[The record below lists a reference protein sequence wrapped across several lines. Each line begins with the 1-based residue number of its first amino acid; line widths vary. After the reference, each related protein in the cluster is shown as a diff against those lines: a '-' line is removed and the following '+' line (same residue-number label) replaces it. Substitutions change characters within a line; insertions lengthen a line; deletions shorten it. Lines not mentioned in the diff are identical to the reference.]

1 MDFATTAE
9 VVLVKTVVMALV
21 IVEQIVE
28 VVLVKVVVALVK
40 ILTVD

>member
-1 MDFATTAE
+1 MDFAKIAE